1 MLDETV
7 ERLFHEGKTLLEQ
20 GRQADALALL
30 RDAHQAAPGSAR
42 IRSSYGLC
50 LALVERRFD
59 RGIEL
64 CRSAAKQ
71 EFFNPEQ
78 YLNLARLHLA
88 FGFKAEAIRYLQR
101 GRMIDP
107 ADPRIASAFSELGRR
122 NPPVLRFLPRRHP
135 INRWLGAAR
144 HFVETRVAF
153 AH

>member
-1 MLDETV
+1 MLDARVET
-7 ERLFHEGKTLLEQ
+7 LFREGSALLER
-20 GRQADALALL
+20 GLAADALELL
-30 RDAHQAAPGSAR
+30 HDAHAAAPENAR

-50 LALVERRFD
+50 LAVVERRFD

-78 YLNLARLHLA
+78 YLNLAKLHLA

-107 ADPRIASAFSELGRR
+107 ADLRIAEAFVALGRR
-122 NPPVLRFLPRRHP
+122 NPPVLRFLPRRHLV
-135 INRWLGAAR
+135 NRWLGAAR
-144 HFVETRVAF
+144 HFVETRVAV
-153 AH
+153 AY